1 MDATWILLHKV
12 EGPINLG
19 SVCRAMA
26 NTGFRHLRFTGA
38 LESDDFEARKFA
50 LHARDLLADGEKH
63 QDFKSLVS
71 GMDVLFGFSPRS
83 PWTDGRDLAI
93 DDFHDHYAK
102 ARARGEKV
110 GLLFGNEAR
119 GLENMHLAHCQ
130 FRVRLPTRREYV
142 SMNLAQAVM
151 VVLWELH
158 RGQGA
163 GPKRDVLLPEWASP
177 EEKQALLNN
186 IHGFLDVLEF
196 LDPQNPE
203 HLWMEILPI
212 FNSRDWTKRE
222 LTILQAIFGK
232 SSSRHRALK
241 KKLARYSD

>member
-1 MDATWILLHKV
+1 MDATWVLLHEVK
-12 EGPINLG
+12 GPINLG

-26 NTGFRHLRFTGA
+26 NTGFRNLRFTGP
-38 LESDDFEARKFA
+38 LTGDDSEAQKFA
-50 LHARDLLADGEKH
+50 VHARDLLEKGEKH
-63 QDFKSLVS
+63 IDFKGLIS

-83 PWTDGRDLAI
+83 PWVDGRDLSL
-93 DDFHDHYAK
+93 DDFHNHYAK
-102 ARARGEKV
+102 ARARGERV

-119 GLENMHLAHCQ
+119 GLENKNLAFCQ
-130 FRVRLPTRREYV
+130 FRVRLPAQMEYV

-158 RGQGA
+158 REHRA
-163 GPKRDVLLPEWASP
+163 EPARDLEFPELASH

-186 IHGFLDVLEF
+186 IYGFLDVLEF

-222 LTILQAIFGK
+222 LNLLLAIFGK
-232 SSSRHRALK
+232 SRSRHRALK
-241 KKLARYSD
+241 KKLACFLD